1 MARDVRRAL
10 KDIAIKIGKKDED
23 TAEKFIIDLLQY
35 NRYHS
40 GKENILTFIYFTNI
54 APFF

>member
-40 GKENILTFIYFTNI
+40 YVWS
-54 APFF
+54 